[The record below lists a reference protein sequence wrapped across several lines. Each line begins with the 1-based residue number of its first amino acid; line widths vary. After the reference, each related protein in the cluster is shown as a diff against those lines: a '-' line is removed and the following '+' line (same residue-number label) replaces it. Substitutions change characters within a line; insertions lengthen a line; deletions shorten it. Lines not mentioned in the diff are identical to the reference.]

1 MVKSR
6 FSRVVGPSIHS
17 PYFRWH
23 SAENNISRW
32 THSHLL
38 SWKTR
43 LLTAFHLVTICITI
57 AEKANLASPCHAA
70 WVKTKWCHCS
80 QQVDQNFKTF
90 ETYQPPRSHYQNRSR
105 PALCIWI
112 WVQLSLRYQVMYER
126 RWVELVWHWRGAI
139 SIFNTWSTK
148 SGLMVLFLHSSSS
161 LSFPTPSP
169 NTFLDIDG
177 SSRNCWISQASDEE
191 VACLLSP

>member
-1 MVKSR
+1 MISEKGSLTRCSSTFFTTIRECPMDKSR

-17 PYFRWH
+17 PYFLWH

-70 WVKTKWCHCS
+70 WVERKWCHCS

-90 ETYQPPRSHYQNRSR
+90 ETYQPPRSHCQNRSR
-105 PALCIWI
+105 AALCIWMSA
-112 WVQLSLRYQVMYER
+112 VVSDVPGD
-126 RWVELVWHWRGAI
+126 VWKEMCRA
-139 SIFNTWSTK
+139 
-148 SGLMVLFLHSSSS
+148 
-161 LSFPTPSP
+161 
-169 NTFLDIDG
+169 
-177 SSRNCWISQASDEE
+177 C
-191 VACLLSP
+191 VALKRCHKYI